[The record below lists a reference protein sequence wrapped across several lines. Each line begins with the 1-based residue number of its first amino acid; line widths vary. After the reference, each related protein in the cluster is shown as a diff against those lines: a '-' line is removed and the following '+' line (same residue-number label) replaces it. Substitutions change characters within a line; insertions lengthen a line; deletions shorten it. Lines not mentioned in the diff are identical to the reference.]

1 MLSQIESIWS
11 DYTEIVCI
19 ISVNSDWAV
28 QKKKTT
34 SKLSAPSLLE
44 KKKREKWNH
53 WKKNTAFLKTNSDFQ
68 LIEDVTYD
76 LANKYKNKI
85 KCK

>member
-28 QKKKTT
+28 QKKKK
-34 SKLSAPSLLE
+34 KLPVNYLHSL
-44 KKKREKWNH
+44 
-53 WKKNTAFLKTNSDFQ
+53 
-68 LIEDVTYD
+68 
-76 LANKYKNKI
+76 
-85 KCK
+85 C

>member
-28 QKKKTT
+28 QKKKKTT
-34 SKLSAPSLLE
+34 SKLSALSLLE
-44 KKKREKWNH
+44 KKKRKMKSL
-53 WKKNTAFLKTNSDFQ
+53 KKELCFS
-68 LIEDVTYD
+68 ED
-76 LANKYKNKI
+76 K
-85 KCK
+85 

>member
-34 SKLSAPSLLE
+34 SKLSALSLLE
-44 KKKREKWNH
+44 KKKRKMKSL
-53 WKKNTAFLKTNSDFQ
+53 KKELCFS
-68 LIEDVTYD
+68 ED
-76 LANKYKNKI
+76 K
-85 KCK
+85 